1 MTHLPPSSLAGEG
14 RGGGKDT
21 AAAGTFPPPLV
32 AMRGV
37 TKRFGAVEACAG
49 VDLTLRPGDILGL
62 LGENGAGKTS
72 LMNVLFGTYAAD
84 AGAIEVAGRPVEIRN
99 SADALNFGIGMV
111 QQHFQLV
118 PRHTV
123 LENLVIG
130 RSGPDG
136 RLSRRA
142 VTERLAAIGR
152 DFHVD
157 LDPGRLVGDLS
168 VGEQQRVEIAK
179 SLTRGACILV
189 LDEPTATLTPHE
201 ADGLFKALR
210 AMAARGM
217 GVIFISHKLGEVLE
231 VTNRIVV
238 MRHGRVVAERDNR
251 GDLSRPEL
259 ARLMCGRDLKPPEK
273 LPSKPGAFLL
283 KLDGVSTAGAGRVR
297 LDNVSLL
304 LCGGE
309 IVGVAGVSGNGQREL
324 ADLLAGVLKPESGR
338 IEVDGQVVANPT
350 PRRMQALSVGRVPED
365 RLAVGMIGAMPLSE
379 SMALPFIGAAPFS
392 RRGIL
397 DRAAIRRFAA
407 DQIAR
412 FDIRAAGPEART
424 GTLSGGNLQKA
435 LIAREMAREPKIL
448 IASQPTRG
456 IDVGAMEFVHAQ
468 MLALRARGGAVL
480 LISEDLEE
488 IFALSDRIAVMY
500 RGRIVGDI
508 PANEASVERVGLL
521 MAGVE
526 SEAA

>member
-1 MTHLPPSSLAGEG
+1 MTRFPPSPLAGEG
-14 RGGGKDT
+14 K
-21 AAAGTFPPPLV
+21 APPPLV
-32 AMRGV
+32 AVRGV

-49 VDLTLRPGDILGL
+49 VDLTLQPGDILGL

-72 LMNVLFGTYAAD
+72 LMNVLFGAYAAD
-84 AGAIEVAGRPVEIRN
+84 SGAIEVEGRPVRIRN

-123 LENLVIG
+123 LENLLVG
-130 RSGPDG
+130 RAGPDG
-136 RLSRRA
+136 RLSRRT

-152 DFHVD
+152 DFHLD
-157 LDPGRLVGDLS
+157 LDPNQLVGELS

-179 SLTRGACILV
+179 SLTRGARILV

-201 ADGLFKALR
+201 ADGLFAALR

-217 GVIFISHKLGEVLE
+217 GVIFISHKLGEVLQ

-238 MRHGRVVAERDNR
+238 MRQGRVVAERDND
-251 GDLSRPEL
+251 GGLSKPEL
-259 ARLMCGRDLKPPEK
+259 ARLMCGRDLRPPEK
-273 LPSKPGAFLL
+273 PPSEPGELLL
-283 KLDGVSTAGAGRVR
+283 KLDGVSTAGTGRVR

-309 IVGVAGVSGNGQREL
+309 IVGIAGVSGNGQREL
-324 ADLLAGVLKPESGR
+324 ADLLAGVLRPACGS
-338 IEVDGQVVANPT
+338 IEVGGKPVADPT
-350 PRRMQALSVGRVPED
+350 PKRMQALAIGRVPED
-365 RLAVGMIGAMPLSE
+365 RLAVGMIGAMPLAE
-379 SMALPFIGAAPFS
+379 SMALPFIHQPPFS
-392 RRGIL
+392 RRGLL
-397 DRAAIRRFAA
+397 DRAAIRRFAS

-435 LIAREMAREPKIL
+435 LIAREMAREPRIL

-468 MLALRARGGAVL
+468 MLALRAHGGAVL

-500 RGRIVGDI
+500 RGCILADMPVG
-508 PANEASVERVGLL
+508 ETSVEHVGLL
-521 MAGVE
+521 MAGIE